1 MAQGF
6 VGSGREPT
14 GGSGEMWE
22 KEGQGWASESMLLSG
37 FPNRVEC
44 SHHRVPLVAV
54 CLLELV
60 AVAARVAS
68 AAQYSG
74 TQRSVLSTQYSDS
87 VLRLS
92 TQTQYSVFDGVRHG
106 PNWLFP
112 NMNGTCSIISKNGMF
127 LTRVS
132 GSRFLLHPT
141 RAYVATLTLPAFTP
155 NF

>member
-87 VLRLS
+87 VLSFRRGSPWPELALSQHEWHVLDHFQKWYVSHPCFRFTLFAPSHPRVCCHADSSSFYSQLLALRL
-92 TQTQYSVFDGVRHG
+92 T
-106 PNWLFP
+106 
-112 NMNGTCSIISKNGMF
+112 
-127 LTRVS
+127 
-132 GSRFLLHPT
+132 
-141 RAYVATLTLPAFTP
+141 
-155 NF
+155 